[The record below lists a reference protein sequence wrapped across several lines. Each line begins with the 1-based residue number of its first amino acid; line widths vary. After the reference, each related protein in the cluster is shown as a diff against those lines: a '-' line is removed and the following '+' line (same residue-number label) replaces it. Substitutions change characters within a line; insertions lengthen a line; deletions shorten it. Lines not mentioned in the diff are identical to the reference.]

1 MSLSKGMPLREL
13 RGMRKKMDSVFEEL
27 LFIGRND
34 SLSIQNRGLTWTP
47 MVEIQEIDDE
57 LILKVKVPGIDVNDL
72 EVKVDQ
78 NQVTISGEYHKEEAN
93 ENQTQSYFYSEFN
106 YGKFQRVV
114 PLPISIKVD
123 EVECELKK
131 GILTLN
137 LPKLEEVHQKVF
149 KIKLEAERSFSP
161 I

>member
-47 MVEIQEIDDE
+47 TVEIQEIDDE
-57 LILKVKVPGIDVNDL
+57 LILKVKIPGIDVSDL

-78 NQVTISGEYHKEEAN
+78 NQVTISGEYRQEGAN
-93 ENQTQSYFYSEFN
+93 ENETQTYFYSEFN
-106 YGKFQRVV
+106 YGKFQRVI
-114 PLPISIKVD
+114 PLPVSIKID
-123 EVECELKK
+123 EVECKLKK

-137 LPKLEEVHQKVF
+137 LPKLEEIRQKVF
-149 KIKLEAERSFSP
+149 KIKLEAERSFSR